1 MLQCYDD
8 WVTVCPKRGLEL
20 TSPPRVS
27 ATSATCK
34 PCFISWLQASANNLE
49 NTSHWKTSDSSCTL
63 VETFDILRVYFPGEC
78 QANLFYKTNTNINIL
93 SVSKSRIKYLC
104 SPLNAE
110 LYVKCLEIGFSP
122 EFAVFFAVNFF
133 FFSQPQPKF
142 SRMKLMSTNVMT
154 STAFLRVLK

>member
-1 MLQCYDD
+1 MTCARNITCLNNNNGFFQDGICKNINLLLNHKSEINLKYWLISSLQCNLVKTIFDSITSRNSLASWLHATMLQCYDD

-78 QANLFYKTNTNINIL
+78 QLQFIL
-93 SVSKSRIKYLC
+93 
-104 SPLNAE
+104 
-110 LYVKCLEIGFSP
+110 
-122 EFAVFFAVNFF
+122 
-133 FFSQPQPKF
+133 
-142 SRMKLMSTNVMT
+142 
-154 STAFLRVLK
+154 